1 MVTSAELTGSRP
13 DFHAAR
19 LAAAKDK
26 KSAATG
32 LGGLE
37 GIEGFF
43 RQVYVISPF
52 YFFVSLV
59 ARGTSEKKKI

>member
-1 MVTSAELTGSRP
+1 MVTSADCGRIFMRLTSQQPRI
-13 DFHAAR
+13 
-19 LAAAKDK
+19 K
-26 KSAATG
+26 KRATS

-59 ARGTSEKKKI
+59 GGVFGLCWRE

>member
-1 MVTSAELTGSRP
+1 M
-13 DFHAAR
+13 
-19 LAAAKDK
+19 
-26 KSAATG
+26 ATG

-52 YFFVSLV
+52 FIFLLV
-59 ARGTSEKKKI
+59 VLRGDYRKEKNFGDFLEFSGNNPSIPPTPSEWGCDLC